1 MVKEEHLRRNSHKL
15 LLVVLKFIPMVT
27 ALCYFL
33 NTLFALFGIDTPL
46 FSHIAGMSLLPWLFI
61 LLAAYVFRFCA
72 YHRMFLYY
80 ILVVDLLNIFDYYI
94 GIPLSTYNLFVIH
107 VLITCV
113 FLFVIL
119 CLYVECHKKPSSKT
133 P

>member
-1 MVKEEHLRRNSHKL
+1 MTKEAQSRKASHKL
-15 LLVVLKFIPMVT
+15 LLVLLKFIPMLT

-94 GIPLSTYNLFVIH
+94 GIPLSAYSLIVIH
-107 VLITCV
+107 LLITCL
-113 FLFVIL
+113 FLFIIL
-119 CLYVECHKKPSSKT
+119 YLYVKCHKNPA
-133 P
+133 